1 MHFSE
6 SPTEESLHLPPLG
19 VVFDGLFSS
28 RALVFCLHICLC
40 EAFGSHGT
48 GVTDSCELPCG
59 DWELN
64 PGPLKNNSV
73 LLITKPHINV
83 LLVCVCVQHVNV

>member
-1 MHFSE
+1 MCIVFR
-6 SPTEESLHLPPLG
+6 LH
-19 VVFDGLFSS
+19 VY
-28 RALVFCLHICLC
+28 LC
-40 EAFGSHGT
+40 EGIGSPGT
-48 GVTDSCELPCG
+48 GVKKKDSCELPCG
-59 DWELN
+59 DWKLN